1 MKTKIFFD
9 TEFTGLHQKTTLI
22 SIGLVSETGK
32 TFYAEFSDYDH
43 EQIDDWL
50 QDNVLSRLTNQ
61 GMLHNSFEEKEG
73 NARCFGNTRAI
84 KEYLK
89 SWLLQFE
96 EIEMWS
102 DYLSYDW
109 MLFCEL
115 FGGALNIP
123 GHIYYIPFDI
133 CTIFKQQG
141 RDPDIS
147 REQFSGA
154 DKSPG
159 DVLKHNALW
168 DAQLIMQCYKTLMEN
183 IWNREIK
190 KA

>member
-32 TFYAEFSDYDH
+32 TFYAEFSDYDR

-61 GMLHNSFEEKEG
+61 GMLHNSFKEKEG
-73 NARCFGNTRAI
+73 NARCFGNTRVI
-84 KEYLK
+84 KEFLK

-102 DYLSYDW
+102 DCISYDW

-123 GHIYYIPFDI
+123 GHVYYIPFDI
-133 CTIFKQQG
+133 CTIFKQRG
-141 RDPDIS
+141 IDPDIS

-154 DKSPG
+154 DKNPG
-159 DVLKHNALW
+159 DVPKHNALW

-183 IWNREIK
+183 IWNREITK
-190 KA
+190 E